1 MFRRKIESALLEYY
15 KNPEGKIPLV
25 KGPRQIGKSYI
36 VRETGKAF
44 FRRFVEVDLK
54 SDFEG
59 DGLFKDV
66 KTTKAFHIVLSSI
79 HGAELGERDDTLV
92 FLDEIQFYPNLITLL
107 KDLKKE
113 NRYRYI
119 CSGSLLGIVMK
130 HVFIPMGSVN
140 EISMYPMD
148 FEEFL
153 WANGVGEEAIDY
165 LRASFHSLSPI
176 DEPIHRRFLSLFKDY
191 LIAGGLPDAI
201 TEYVI
206 HRNVVAT
213 RNVQSQTITY
223 YKDDC
228 SKYDQ
233 EHKLKIMRIYDM
245 LISYMANKVK
255 RLQFKA
261 IEGIEDSNMK
271 KYAEEIDYLLASGI
285 AIGVRAV
292 ANPIFP
298 LAESMSKNLIK
309 LYYDDVGLLTNL
321 LYRNNAMAILGQDS
335 GVNLGCAYETAVAM
349 ELKAHGHDLY
359 YFDSKKVGEVDFLVN
374 DYENTAV
381 LPIEVKSGRDQSN
394 FRAIPRLLDDGGS
407 YRLRLGYVLGNQN
420 IVVKNGR
427 LITMPI
433 YMAMFL

>member
-1 MFRRKIESALLEYY
+1 MFRRKIEKALADYY
-15 KNPEGKIPLV
+15 ENPDAKIPLI

-44 FRRFVEVDLK
+44 FRHFVEVDLK

-66 KTTKAFHIVLSSI
+66 KTTKAFHIALSSI
-79 HGAELGERDDTLV
+79 HGTELGERGDTLV

-107 KDLKKE
+107 KDLKAE

-119 CSGSLLGIVMK
+119 CSGSLLGITMK
-130 HVFIPMGSVN
+130 HVFIPMGSIN
-140 EISMYPMD
+140 EIAMCPMD

-165 LRASFHSLSPI
+165 LRSCFRSLSPI
-176 DEPIHRRFLSLFKDY
+176 EEPIHQRFLSLFKDY
-191 LIAGGLPDAI
+191 LIAGGLPDAV

-206 HRNVVAT
+206 NRNVAET
-213 RNVQSQTITY
+213 RNIQSQTIGY

-228 SKYDQ
+228 SKYD
-233 EHKLKIMRIYDM
+233 EAHKLKIMRIYDM
-245 LISYMANKVK
+245 LISYMSNKVK
-255 RLQFKA
+255 RIQFKA
-261 IEGIEDSNMK
+261 IEGKDDSKME
-271 KYAEEIDYLLASGI
+271 KYQDEIDYLLSSGI

-292 ANPIFP
+292 ANPVFP
-298 LAESMSKNLIK
+298 LTESMSKDLIK

-321 LYRNNAMAILGQDS
+321 LYRNNVMAILNQDS
-335 GVNLGCAYETAVAM
+335 GINLGSAYETAVAM

-359 YFDSKKVGEVDFLVN
+359 YFDSKKTGEVDFLIN
-374 DYENTAV
+374 DYKNTAV
-381 LPIEVKSGRDQSN
+381 LPIEIKSGRDQAN
-394 FRAIPRLLDDGGS
+394 FRAIPRLLDENGS
-407 YRLRLGYVLGNQN
+407 YRLPLGYVFGNKN
-420 IVVKNGR
+420 IVQKKGN

-433 YMAMFL
+433 YMTMFL